1 MIQHAKEEYFVSFG
15 KELCDPNIGQKR
27 YWSILHKFLGKR
39 KIPQIPPL
47 YNNDSFVTNF
57 SDKAELFNN
66 FFAKQCTLI
75 NTPSI
80 LPPFSYVTHQR
91 LNTVDFVPEKL
102 ASIIKSLNP
111 NKAHGWD
118 EISVRMIQIS
128 GDALIPPLIIIFNN
142 IITTGIYPTS
152 WKKANIVPIHKKE
165 DKTLVKNYRPISL
178 LPILGKMFEK
188 CIYDSIYGY
197 FEDNNLFTSCQSG
210 FRKGDS
216 CISQLMSIAH
226 EIFLNFDTNPTT
238 DTRGV
243 LFGYF

>member
-1 MIQHAKEEYFVSFG
+1 MKNYRKDSDRNLLRNATCKCRDLIQHAKEGYFASLG

-27 YWSILHKFLGKR
+27 YWSILHKCLGKR

-57 SDKAELFNN
+57 SDKAELFNK

-80 LPPFSYVTHQR
+80 LPPFSYVTHHR
-91 LNTVDFVPEKL
+91 LNTVDFVPEKV

-118 EISVRMIQIS
+118 EISVRMIKIS

-152 WKKANIVPIHKKE
+152 WKKANIVPNTQKRGQ
-165 DKTLVKNYRPISL
+165 N
-178 LPILGKMFEK
+178 
-188 CIYDSIYGY
+188 
-197 FEDNNLFTSCQSG
+197 SC
-210 FRKGDS
+210 
-216 CISQLMSIAH
+216 
-226 EIFLNFDTNPTT
+226 
-238 DTRGV
+238 
-243 LFGYF
+243 

>member
-1 MIQHAKEEYFVSFG
+1 MENAK
-15 KELCDPNIGQKR
+15 
-27 YWSILHKFLGKR
+27 
-39 KIPQIPPL
+39 PPL

-57 SDKAELFNN
+57 ADKAEIFNT
-66 FFAKQCTLI
+66 FFAKQCALI

-80 LPPFSYVTHQR
+80 LPPFSYVTHHR
-91 LNTVDFVPEKL
+91 LNTVDFIPEKL

-111 NKAHGWD
+111 NKTHGWD

-165 DKTLVKNYRPISL
+165 DKTLVKNYRPISH

-188 CIYDSIYGY
+188 CIYDFIYGY
-197 FEDNNLFTSCQSG
+197 F
-210 FRKGDS
+210 
-216 CISQLMSIAH
+216 
-226 EIFLNFDTNPTT
+226 
-238 DTRGV
+238 
-243 LFGYF
+243 